1 MNSVRAVN
9 ESIYPLSMSRSRPWN
24 ALLGATLAGLVV
36 CPSAVAAQGR
46 GRLATL
52 TVPPKQLPTGC
63 RLEPVTKNPDG
74 TTNFVMYPGS
84 LGANPWIGTRIPT
97 VGIIRERIEG
107 PLPGETSRSA
117 RGLERGSENTVGAY
131 AATYLSD
138 DGVKI
143 LVWAIQ
149 FDDPNLTYRA
159 AMKRLSGE
167 TPRIIVGP
175 IAAHVT
181 LSRPTTRVKGS
192 ALGERCY
199 DVVRNYI
206 SSLK

>member
-1 MNSVRAVN
+1 MSSVRQVN
-9 ESIYPLSMSRSRPWN
+9 ESIYPFVMSR
-24 ALLGATLAGLVV
+24 ALPRIGLPGAVLAGVV
-36 CPSAVAAQGR
+36 SCLPAVSAQAP
-46 GRLATL
+46 GRLAAL
-52 TVPPKQLPTGC
+52 TVPPEQLPAGC

-74 TTNFVMYPGS
+74 TTKFVMNPGN
-84 LGANPWIGTRIPT
+84 LGTNPWIGTRIPT
-97 VGIIRERIEG
+97 VGIIRGIIEG

-117 RGLERGSENTVGAY
+117 RGLERASENTVGAY
-131 AATYLSD
+131 AAAYLAD
-138 DGVKI
+138 DGVKV
-143 LVWAIQ
+143 LVWAVQ

-159 AMKRLSGE
+159 TLKRIGGE

-181 LSRPTTRVKGS
+181 LSRPTTRVKGT